1 MAGARMMATG
11 YRGIARRYLRGETRP
26 YGCPSGSPERVDC
39 RRGPRHEPTRGA
51 SHCQREGS
59 TMSAPAT
66 VSNAKASRRATLS
79 GRASF
84 WAAAAF
90 AFLGFAAGSAASPLY
105 RLYEDKFNFAPTT
118 LTLLFTV
125 YIGVLLVT
133 LLLFGS
139 VSDYAGRRIVML
151 AGLALGAAGCAL
163 FLIAHGVGLL
173 FAARAL
179 QGVAV
184 GLISGAAS
192 AALFDLR
199 PDGGAAPVV
208 SSVAPTGGQA
218 LGAVGASVLAQY
230 APAPTH
236 LVWWLFLGAFITGVV
251 AVLAMPEPGTVRP
264 GAVSS
269 LRPHVGVPQAARG
282 AFATAVPALVGI
294 WALAGF
300 YLSLGPSLAAQ
311 LLHSTNLLWG
321 GLLIFLLTGL
331 GAAASAL
338 LGRKN
343 PSAVMVGGCVVGIV
357 GASVTVASIETG
369 TSAVLF
375 VGTAIPGLGF
385 GPAFMGAYRATVA
398 AATSHDRT
406 GLITA
411 IYIVSYLATG
421 IPAVLAGIA
430 TSHYGL
436 RKTALVY
443 SAAVAVLAAV
453 SVSRLMAR
461 YTAPGRAAH
470 GTGHADAPPG
480 PGTVPPCPP
489 LSPRPRQANA

>member
-1 MAGARMMATG
+1 VTASKRMTTRSDEVGFADG
-11 YRGIARRYLRGETRP
+11 RRH
-26 YGCPSGSPERVDC
+26 
-39 RRGPRHEPTRGA
+39 GPRPRGLPD
-51 SHCQREGS
+51 CQTKGS
-59 TMSAPAT
+59 TMSAPST
-66 VSNAKASRRATLS
+66 VANENPSGRATLS
-79 GRASF
+79 PRASF

-90 AFLGFAAGSAASPLY
+90 ALLAFAASTAASPLY
-105 RLYEDKFNFAPTT
+105 RVYEDKFSFAPTT
-118 LTLLFTV
+118 LTLLFMV
-125 YIGVLLVT
+125 YIVVLLAT

-139 VSDYAGRRIVML
+139 MSDYTGRRIVML
-151 AGLALGAAGCAL
+151 AGLAFDAAGCGL

-192 AALFDLR
+192 ATLFDLR
-199 PDGGAAPVV
+199 RNGGAAAVV

-218 LGAVGASVLAQY
+218 LGAIAASVLAQY
-230 APAPTH
+230 GPAPTN
-236 LVWWLFLGAFITGVV
+236 LVWWLLLGAFITGVV

-264 GAVSS
+264 GVVSS
-269 LRPHVGVPQAARG
+269 LRPHVSVPQAARG

-311 LLHSTNLLWG
+311 LLHSMNSLWG
-321 GLLIFLLTGL
+321 GILIFLLTGL
-331 GAAASAL
+331 AAAASAL
-338 LGRKN
+338 LARKN
-343 PSAVMVGGCVVGIV
+343 PSAVMLGGCVVLIV
-357 GASVTVASIETG
+357 GALVTFASIETG
-369 TSAVLF
+369 TSAALF
-375 VGTAIPGLGF
+375 AGTAIAGLGF

-398 AATSHDRT
+398 AAASDDRT

-443 SAAVAVLAAV
+443 SVAVAALAAVAAG
-453 SVSRLMAR
+453 RLVAR
-461 YTAPGRAAH
+461 QTAPARAEH
-470 GTGHADAPPG
+470 GTRHADAPPG
-480 PGTVPPCPP
+480 PGTVPPCAP
-489 LSPRPRQANA
+489 LRPRPGQAKAATR

>member
-1 MAGARMMATG
+1 
-11 YRGIARRYLRGETRP
+11 
-26 YGCPSGSPERVDC
+26 
-39 RRGPRHEPTRGA
+39 
-51 SHCQREGS
+51 
-59 TMSAPAT
+59 MSAPFT
-66 VSNAKASRRATLS
+66 VGNEKPSRRVALS
-79 GRASF
+79 RRASF

-90 AFLGFAAGSAASPLY
+90 AFLAFASGAAASPLY
-105 RLYEDKFNFAPTT
+105 RVYEDRLSFAPTT

-125 YIGVLLVT
+125 YTVVLLAT
-133 LLLFGS
+133 LLVFGS
-139 VSDYAGRRIVML
+139 VSDYTGRRMVML
-151 AGLALGAAGCAL
+151 AGLTLGAAGCCL

-173 FAARAL
+173 FVARAL

-184 GLISGAAS
+184 GLISGAAI
-192 AALFDLR
+192 ATLFDLR
-199 PDGGAAPVV
+199 PNSGAAPVV

-218 LGAVGASVLAQY
+218 LGAIGASVLAQY
-230 APAPTH
+230 APAPSH
-236 LVWWLFLGAFITGVV
+236 LVWWLFFGAFIAGVV

-264 GAVSS
+264 GVVRS
-269 LRPHVGVPQAARG
+269 LRPHVSVPQAARG

-294 WALAGF
+294 WALGGF

-311 LLHSTNLLWG
+311 LLHSMNLLWG
-321 GLLIFLLTGL
+321 GILIFLLTGL

-338 LGRKN
+338 LARKD
-343 PSAVMVGGCVVGIV
+343 PSAVMLGGCLVLIV
-357 GASVTVASIETG
+357 GALVTFASIETG
-369 TSAVLF
+369 TSAMLF
-375 VGTAIPGLGF
+375 VGTAIAGLGF

-443 SAAVAVLAAV
+443 SVAVTVLAAVAV
-453 SVSRLMAR
+453 SRLLVR
-461 YTAPGRAAH
+461 QTAPGGVEH
-470 GTGHADAPPG
+470 GTRHADAPPG
-480 PGTVPPCPP
+480 PGTVPPCAP
-489 LSPRPRQANA
+489 LRPRPSGAVTR

>member
-1 MAGARMMATG
+1 
-11 YRGIARRYLRGETRP
+11 
-26 YGCPSGSPERVDC
+26 
-39 RRGPRHEPTRGA
+39 
-51 SHCQREGS
+51 
-59 TMSAPAT
+59 MSAPAT
-66 VSNAKASRRATLS
+66 VASGKPSARATLS
-79 GRASF
+79 RRGSF
-84 WAAAAF
+84 WAVAAL
-90 AFLGFAAGSAASPLY
+90 AFLVFAASTAASPLY
-105 RLYEDKFNFAPTT
+105 RVYEDKFRFAPTT

-125 YIGVLLVT
+125 YIVVLLGT

-139 VSDYAGRRIVML
+139 LSDYTGRRVVML
-151 AGLALGAAGCAL
+151 AGLAFGAAGCSL

-173 FAARAL
+173 FAARTL

-208 SSVAPTGGQA
+208 SSAAPTGGQA
-218 LGAVGASVLAQY
+218 VGAIGASVLAQY

-236 LVWWLFLGAFITGVV
+236 LVWWLLLGAFVTGAV

-264 GAVSS
+264 GVVSS
-269 LRPHVGVPQAARG
+269 LRPHVSVPQAARG

-294 WALAGF
+294 WALGGF

-311 LLHSTNLLWG
+311 LLHSQNLLWG
-321 GLLIFLLTGL
+321 GILIFLLTGL
-331 GAAASAL
+331 AAAASAL
-338 LGRKN
+338 LARKN
-343 PSAVMVGGCVVGIV
+343 PPAVMLGGCLVLIV
-357 GASVTVASIETG
+357 GALVTFASIETD

-375 VGTAIPGLGF
+375 VGTAIAGLGF

-398 AATSHDRT
+398 AATLDDRA
-406 GLITA
+406 GVITA

-421 IPAVLAGIA
+421 IPAMFAGIA

-436 RKTALVY
+436 RKTALAY
-443 SAAVAVLAAV
+443 SVAVAVLAAV
-453 SVSRLMAR
+453 AVSRLLAR
-461 YTAPGRAAH
+461 ETVPGAAEH
-470 GTGHADAPPG
+470 GTRHADTAPG

-489 LSPRPRQANA
+489 LGPRPRQAEA